1 MSVVTIMEGNRREQI
16 EALEVLLDFNAR
28 LLKNIPILV
37 KELTGER
44 LDDTDNFIRGII
56 EAMNWEIQVMNG
68 TMDLLNEGEMR
79 IDKDGFNEKIVAL
92 GKAYADKQDKE
103 LAEALEAVLPYFER
117 LGQAVA
123 EVIH

>member
-1 MSVVTIMEGNRREQI
+1 MSVVTIMEENRREQI
-16 EALEVLLDFNAR
+16 EALEVLLDFNVR
-28 LLKNIPILV
+28 LLKNIPIVV

-44 LDDTDNFIRGII
+44 LDDTDNFIKGII

-103 LAEALEAVLPYFER
+103 LAEAFEAVLPYFER